1 VSSRGPLKNRLRYL
15 PLGGLGEVG
24 INMWALEWE
33 RKVLVVDA
41 GLMFP
46 QEDMPGVDLV
56 LPDISYLLQP
66 DIDVVGIVLT
76 HGHEDHIGG
85 LPYALKKRN
94 VPVYG
99 TRLTLGLV
107 KPKLKEHRFLRE
119 SDLRELRVGD
129 SVQLGP
135 YRVETIAVCHSIPD
149 AVGLSIETPV
159 GRVVYTSDFKL
170 DPSPPDGAPTDIE
183 RFRRLGDAG
192 VLLLLSDST
201 NAEREGR
208 SGSERD
214 LHAAFERIFSE
225 APGRIVVA
233 SFASNIHRMQHL
245 VRVAAQFGRRVAVV
259 GRSLRENF
267 KTARELGYLKVPA
280 GVVIP
285 LAEVEKVPAA
295 KLLLLTAGSQGE
307 PMSALTRFAAQKH
320 PFLNVRKD
328 DWVVI
333 SARPIPGNER
343 MVHQTVNNLYRNGAR
358 VFYSEVGNVHVTG
371 HAQREELREM
381 LEAVRPKFF
390 IPVHGEYRQLLLHS
404 ELARDCGIA
413 ADRIAVVED
422 GETVELDAES
432 MTRGEKIGTGL
443 VYVDGLGVGDV
454 EQVVLR
460 DRMHLAE
467 DGILVVTLTL
477 DRDTGTVRAGP
488 DLVSRGVIEPEL
500 STRLMND
507 AREAALESIKRFANS
522 HPEVALLQE
531 TVHDAVSKT
540 VYKRTRRRPMV
551 IPVITEI

>member
-1 VSSRGPLKNRLRYL
+1 VKASRLRYL

-33 RKVLVVDA
+33 GKILVVDS

-46 QEDMPGVDLV
+46 QEDMPGIDLV
-56 LPDISYLLQP
+56 LPDISYLLEP
-66 DIDVVGIVLT
+66 GREVLGIFVT

-85 LPYALKKRN
+85 LPYALKKIN

-99 TRLTLGLV
+99 TRLTLGLL
-107 KPKLKEHRFLRE
+107 KPKLKEHRILRE
-119 SDLRELRVGD
+119 SDLREVRIGD

-135 YRVETIAVCHSIPD
+135 FRVETVAVCHSIPD
-149 AVGLSIETPV
+149 GVALAIDTPV

-170 DPSPPDGAPTDIE
+170 DPDPPDGQATDME
-183 RFRRLGDAG
+183 RFRRLGDQG

-201 NAEREGR
+201 NSEREGH

-214 LHAAFERIFSE
+214 LHAPFERIFSE

-233 SFASNIHRMQHL
+233 NFASNIHRIQHL
-245 VRVAAQFGRRVAVV
+245 VRMAAQFDRRVAVV
-259 GRSLRENF
+259 GRSLQQNF
-267 KTARELGYLKVPA
+267 KTARELGFLSVPE
-280 GVVIP
+280 GLTIP
-285 LAEVEKVPAA
+285 LSDYERIPPS

-307 PMSALTRFAAQKH
+307 PMSALARFAAQRH
-320 PFLNVRKD
+320 PFVNVLKD

-343 MVHQTVNNLYRNGAR
+343 MVHQTVNNLYRHGAR

-381 LEAVRPKFF
+381 LDAVRPRFF
-390 IPVHGEYRQLLLHS
+390 IPVHGEYRQLLLHA
-404 ELARDCGIA
+404 ELAREAGITA
-413 ADRIAVVED
+413 ERIAVVED
-422 GETVELDAES
+422 GETIELDGES
-432 MTRGEKIGTGL
+432 MSRGPKVGTGL

-460 DRMHLAE
+460 DRRHLAE

-488 DLVSRGVIEPEL
+488 DLISRGVIEPEL
-500 STRLMND
+500 SVRLMAD
-507 AREAALESIKRFANS
+507 ARSAALESVRRLAET
-522 HPEVALLQE
+522 HPDLNLLQE
-531 TVHDAVSKT
+531 AVHDAVSKT
-540 VYKRTRRRPMV
+540 VYKRTGRRPMV
-551 IPVITEI
+551 IPVVTEI

>member
-1 VSSRGPLKNRLRYL
+1 MSSRLRYI

-33 RKVLVVDA
+33 NKVLVVDA

-46 QEDMPGVDLV
+46 QEDMLGIDLV
-56 LPDISYLLQP
+56 LPDISYLLRK
-66 DIDVVGIVLT
+66 DREVLGIFLT

-85 LPYALKKRN
+85 LPYVLKKLN

-107 KPKLKEHRFLRE
+107 KPKLKEHRILRE
-119 SDLRELRVGD
+119 SDLREVRVGD
-129 SVQLGP
+129 SVQFGP
-135 YRVETIAVCHSIPD
+135 FRVETVAVCHSIPD
-149 AVGLSIETPV
+149 AVALSIETPV

-170 DPSPPDGAPTDIE
+170 DPAPPDGHPTDMA
-183 RFRRLGDAG
+183 RFRQLGDEG

-201 NAEREGR
+201 NAERAGR

-214 LHAAFERIFSE
+214 LHVPFERIFGE

-233 SFASNIHRMQHL
+233 NFASNIHRIQHL
-245 VRVAAQFGRRVAVV
+245 VRMAVQFERRVAVV
-259 GRSLRENF
+259 GRSLETNF
-267 KTARELGYLKVPA
+267 KTSRELGFLKVPEGLTVA
-280 GVVIP
+280 LPEIGR
-285 LAEVEKVPAA
+285 VPPS

-307 PMSALTRFAAQKH
+307 PMSALARFAAQRHPLVNVLKH
-320 PFLNVRKD
+320 

-343 MVHQTVNNLYRNGAR
+343 MVHQTVNNLYRHGAR

-371 HAQREELREM
+371 HAQRDELNEM
-381 LEAVRPKFF
+381 LDAVRPRFF

-404 ELARDCGIA
+404 EIAREAGLSE
-413 ADRIAVVED
+413 DRIAVVED
-422 GETVELDAES
+422 GQSVELEADS
-432 MTRGEKIGTGL
+432 MRPGEKVGTGL

-460 DRMHLAE
+460 DRRHLAE

-477 DRDTGTVRAGP
+477 DRDSGVVRAGP
-488 DLVSRGVIEPEL
+488 DLISRGVIEPEL
-500 STRLMND
+500 STRLMAD
-507 AREAALESIKRFANS
+507 ARAAAMESISRFSNS
-522 HPEVALLQE
+522 RADLNLLQE
-531 TVHDAVSKT
+531 MIHDAVSKT
-540 VYKRTRRRPMV
+540 VYKQTRRRPMV
-551 IPVITEI
+551 IPVVTEI

>member
-1 VSSRGPLKNRLRYL
+1 
-15 PLGGLGEVG
+15 
-24 INMWALEWE
+24 MWALEWQGSI
-33 RKVLVVDA
+33 LVVDA

-56 LPDISYLLQP
+56 LPDISYLLQREKE
-66 DIDVVGIVLT
+66 VVGIVLT

-85 LPYALKKRN
+85 LPFALKKLN

-99 TRLTLGLV
+99 TRLTLGLL
-107 KPKLKEHRFLRE
+107 KAKLREHRILRE
-119 SDLRELRVGD
+119 SDLREVRVGD
-129 SVQLGP
+129 TVQLGP
-135 YRVETIAVCHSIPD
+135 FRVETIAVCHSIPD

-170 DPSPPDGAPTDIE
+170 DPSPPDGNPTDLE

-201 NAEREGR
+201 NAERQGR

-214 LHAAFERIFSE
+214 LHGAFEKIFSE

-233 SFASNIHRMQHL
+233 NFASNIHRMQHL
-245 VRVAAQFGRRVAVV
+245 VRVAAQFDRKVAIV
-259 GRSLRENF
+259 GRSLQQNF
-267 KTARELGYLKVPA
+267 KTARELGFLSVPD

-285 LAEVEKVPAA
+285 LADVEKVPAA

-307 PMSALTRFAAQKH
+307 PMSALTRFAAQRH

-343 MVHQTVNNLYRNGAR
+343 MVHQTVNNLYRHGAR

-371 HAQREELREM
+371 HAQRDELREM

-404 ELARDCGIA
+404 ELAAETGIDA
-413 ADRIAVVED
+413 TRIAVVED
-422 GETVELDAES
+422 GETVELDATK
-432 MTRGEKIGTGL
+432 MRRGEKVGTGL

-460 DRMHLAE
+460 DRRHLAE

-488 DLVSRGVIEPEL
+488 DLISRGVIEPEL
-500 STRLMND
+500 STRLMAD
-507 AREAALESIKRFANS
+507 ARQAAMESINQLTDS
-522 HPEVALLQE
+522 HREISLLQE
-531 TVHDAVSKT
+531 TIHDAVART
-540 VYKRTRRRPMV
+540 VYKQTRRRPMV

>member
-1 VSSRGPLKNRLRYL
+1 VSESRLRYV

-33 RKVLVVDA
+33 GKVLVVDS

-46 QEDMPGVDLV
+46 QEDMPGIDLV
-56 LPDISYLLQP
+56 LPDISYLLEP
-66 DIDVVGIVLT
+66 GHEVLGIFVT

-85 LPYALKKRN
+85 LPYALKRLN

-99 TRLTLGLV
+99 TRLTLGLL
-107 KPKLKEHRFLRE
+107 KPKLKEHRILRE
-119 SDLRELRVGD
+119 SDLREVRIGD

-135 YRVETIAVCHSIPD
+135 FRVETVAVCHSIPD
-149 AVGLSIETPV
+149 GVALAIDTPV

-170 DPSPPDGAPTDIE
+170 DPDPPDGKATDME
-183 RFRRLGDAG
+183 RFRRLGDQG
-192 VLLLLSDST
+192 ILLLLSDST
-201 NAEREGR
+201 NAEREGH

-214 LHAAFERIFSE
+214 LHAPFERIFSE

-233 SFASNIHRMQHL
+233 NFASNIHRIQHL
-245 VRVAAQFGRRVAVV
+245 VRMAAQFGRRVAVV
-259 GRSLRENF
+259 GRSLEQNF
-267 KTARELGYLKVPA
+267 KTARELGFLSVPE
-280 GVVIP
+280 GLTIP
-285 LAEVEKVPAA
+285 ISDYERIPPS

-307 PMSALTRFAAQKH
+307 PMSALARFAAQRH
-320 PFLNVRKD
+320 PFVNVLKD

-343 MVHQTVNNLYRNGAR
+343 MVHQTVNNLYRHGAR

-371 HAQREELREM
+371 HAQRDELREM
-381 LEAVRPKFF
+381 LDAVRPRFF

-404 ELARDCGIA
+404 ELAREAGITA
-413 ADRIAVVED
+413 ERIAVVED
-422 GETVELDAES
+422 GETIELDKES
-432 MTRGEKIGTGL
+432 MTRGPKVATGL

-460 DRMHLAE
+460 DRRHLAE

-488 DLVSRGVIEPEL
+488 DLISRGVIEPEL
-500 STRLMND
+500 SVRLMAD
-507 AREAALESIKRFANS
+507 ARAAALESIKRLADT
-522 HPEVALLQE
+522 HPDLNLLQE
-531 TVHDAVSKT
+531 AVHDAVSRT

-551 IPVITEI
+551 IPVVTEI

>member
-1 VSSRGPLKNRLRYL
+1 VTRQPLRYL

-33 RKVLVVDA
+33 KKILVVDA

-46 QEDMPGVDLV
+46 QEDMLGIDLV
-56 LPDISYLLQP
+56 LPDISYLLQK
-66 DIDVVGIVLT
+66 DREVLGIFLT

-85 LPYALKKRN
+85 LPFALKKLN
-94 VPVYG
+94 VPVFG

-107 KPKLKEHRFLRE
+107 KPKLKEHRILRE
-119 SDLRELRVGD
+119 SDLREVRVGD

-135 YRVETIAVCHSIPD
+135 FRVETVAVCHSIPD
-149 AVGLSIETPV
+149 AVALAIDTPV

-170 DPSPPDGAPTDIE
+170 DPAPPDGLPTNMD
-183 RFRRLGDAG
+183 RFRKLGDAG

-201 NAEREGR
+201 NAERDGH

-214 LHAAFERIFSE
+214 LHDAFERIFSQ

-233 SFASNIHRMQHL
+233 NFASNIHRIQHL
-245 VRVAAQFGRRVAVV
+245 VRMATQFDRRVAVV
-259 GRSLRENF
+259 GRSLQQNF
-267 KTARELGYLKVPA
+267 KTARELGFLSVPEE
-280 GVVIP
+280 VVVP
-285 LAEVEKVPAA
+285 LAEVDHIAPS

-307 PMSALTRFAAQKH
+307 PMSALTRFAAQRH

-343 MVHQTVNNLYRNGAR
+343 MVHQTVNNLYRHGAR
-358 VFYSEVGNVHVTG
+358 VFYSEVGSVHVTG
-371 HAQREELREM
+371 HAQRGELREM
-381 LEAVRPKFF
+381 LDAVRPMFF
-390 IPVHGEYRQLLLHS
+390 VPVHGEYRQLLLHS
-404 ELARDCGIA
+404 ELAREAGLDQSH
-413 ADRIAVVED
+413 IAVVED
-422 GETVELDAES
+422 GETVELDADT
-432 MTRGEKIGTGL
+432 MTRGEKVGTGL

-460 DRMHLAE
+460 DRRHLAE

-477 DRDTGTVRAGP
+477 DRDTGTVLAGP
-488 DLVSRGVIEPEL
+488 ELVSRGVIEPEL
-500 STRLMND
+500 SVRLMAD
-507 AREAALESIKRFANS
+507 ARAAVLQSIRRFADS
-522 HPEVALLQE
+522 HPELSLLQE
-531 TVHDAVSKT
+531 VVHDAVSQT

-551 IPVITEI
+551 IPVVTEI

>member
-1 VSSRGPLKNRLRYL
+1 VTASRLRYL

-24 INMWALEWE
+24 INMWALEWDG
-33 RKVLVVDA
+33 KVLVVDA

-46 QEDMPGVDLV
+46 QEDMPGIDLV
-56 LPDISYLLQP
+56 LPDISYLLNREL
-66 DIDVVGIVLT
+66 DVLGLVLT

-85 LPYALKKRN
+85 LPYALKKIN

-99 TRLTLGLV
+99 TRLTLGLL
-107 KPKLKEHRFLRE
+107 KPKLKEHRILRE
-119 SDLRELRVGD
+119 SDLREIRVGD
-129 SVQLGP
+129 AIQLGP
-135 YRVETIAVCHSIPD
+135 FRVETIAVCHSIPD
-149 AVGLSIETPV
+149 AVGLAIETPV

-170 DPSPPDGAPTDIE
+170 DPAPPDGAPTDID
-183 RFRRLGDAG
+183 RFRRLGDDG

-201 NAEREGR
+201 NAERDGR

-214 LHAAFERIFSE
+214 LHAAFERIFTE
-225 APGRIVVA
+225 APARIVVA
-233 SFASNIHRMQHL
+233 NFASNIHRMQHL
-245 VRVAAQFGRRVAVV
+245 VRVAAQFGRRVAIV

-267 KTARELGYLKVPA
+267 KTARELGFLAVPD

-343 MVHQTVNNLYRNGAR
+343 LVHQTVNNLYRHGAR

-371 HAQREELREM
+371 HAQRDELREM
-381 LEAVRPKFF
+381 LRAVRPKFF
-390 IPVHGEYRQLLLHS
+390 IPVHGEFRQLVLHA
-404 ELARDCGIA
+404 ELARDSGIESQ
-413 ADRIAVVED
+413 RIAVVED
-422 GETVELDAES
+422 GETVELDES
-432 MTRGEKIGTGL
+432 TMTRGDKIATGL

-460 DRMHLAE
+460 DRRHLAE
-467 DGILVVTLTL
+467 DGILVVNLTL
-477 DRDTGTVRAGP
+477 DRDTGAVRGGP
-488 DLVSRGVIEPEL
+488 DLISRGVIEPEV
-500 STRLMND
+500 STRLMSD
-507 AREAALESIKRFANS
+507 ARQAVLESIKQFAES
-522 HPEVALLQE
+522 RPELALLQQ

-540 VYKRTRRRPMV
+540 VYGQTRRRPMV